1 MARRPLIWQL
11 FPLFMLVSLGCLLT
25 AGIYASQTLKRA
37 YLSRSLAD
45 LESRSHL
52 FRELLAEPIAQ
63 GDTEILRARCVE
75 LGVATATRLTIIDP
89 TGNVIADSEADP
101 ETLENHKDRP
111 EVRAALAGE
120 IGKSDR
126 YSVSTGKPTIYIAS
140 PVTKDGSVTAIIRA
154 ALPKFTYTGLLVD
167 NAMQIGVGVFLVI
180 GLVALLSLAAARR
193 ITDPIESL
201 RQGAERFA
209 RGELVARLRSS
220 DSTEMT
226 HLAEAMNSMATQLD
240 ERIRAAESQ
249 RNELDAVFASMVE
262 GVLAVDTNERIININ
277 TAACA
282 MFDIARDRALGRSLH
297 EVMRNAEL
305 HEFVETTLR
314 SRGPCEAEI
323 ALLHPGEQHVRLHGA
338 PLTDAARRNIG
349 CVVVLH
355 DVTTLNRLE
364 AARRDFVANVSHELK
379 TPITS
384 IKGYVETLLDGA
396 LEDHD
401 AARRFLATI
410 GKQAARLDALIE
422 DLLKL
427 SRVELDGERGGIE
440 LHDGPIQDILE
451 AAVQTCG
458 VQALAKD
465 VRIHLQA
472 EPGLLVRRNPELLQT
487 AVENLLD
494 NAVKYSPE
502 GTDVHVTAT
511 RTNGSVVICVR
522 DQGCG
527 IERKHLPRIFER
539 FYRVDKARSRKQ
551 GGTGLGLAIV
561 KHVVRVHGGQ
571 TSVDSVPQKGSTF
584 SIHLPEIPPAS
595 QHLYAV

>member
-11 FPLFMLVSLGCLLT
+11 FPLFMLVSLGCLLS

-37 YLSRSLAD
+37 YLSRSMAD
-45 LESRSHL
+45 LESRARL
-52 FRELLAEPIAQ
+52 FHELLAEPIRQ
-63 GDTEILRARCVE
+63 GDRDALQSRCAE
-75 LGVATATRLTIIDP
+75 LGKASATRVTVIDP
-89 TGNVIADSEADP
+89 AGAVIADSDADP
-101 ETLENHKDRP
+101 ETLENHKGRP
-111 EVRAALAGE
+111 EVRAALTGE
-120 IGKSDR
+120 IGMSDR
-126 YSVSTGKPTIYIAS
+126 YSVSTGKPTMYVAA
-140 PVTKDGSVTAIIRA
+140 PLTENGKVVALVRV
-154 ALPKFTYTGLLVD
+154 ALPKFTYRGLLVD
-167 NAMQIGVGVFLVI
+167 NAVQIGVGFLLVV

-209 RGELVARLRSS
+209 RVELVARLRSS

-226 HLAEAMNSMATQLD
+226 HLADAMNSMATQLD
-240 ERIRAAESQ
+240 ERIRAAENQ
-249 RNELDAVFASMVE
+249 RNELEAVFASMVE

-282 MFDIARDRALGRSLH
+282 MFDVARERALGRSLH

-323 ALLHPGEQHVRLHGA
+323 VLLHPGEQHVRLHGA

-427 SRVELDGERGGIE
+427 SRVEQEGDRGGIE
-440 LHDGPIQDILE
+440 LHDGTIQDILE
-451 AAVQTCG
+451 LAVQTCG
-458 VQALAKD
+458 VRALAKD
-465 VRIHLQA
+465 VRILLKA
-472 EPGLLVRRNPELLQT
+472 EPDLRVRRNPELLQT

-502 GTDVHVTAT
+502 GTDVHVTAS
-511 RTNGSVVICVR
+511 RVNGSVVISVH

-527 IERKHLPRIFER
+527 IERQHLPRIFER
-539 FYRVDKARSRKQ
+539 FYRVDKARSRKL

-571 TSVDSVPQKGSTF
+571 TSVESVPQKGSTF
-584 SIHLPEIPPAS
+584 SIHLPESIPVR
-595 QHLYAV
+595 QQLNVV